1 MVSMVQVMNV
11 EQVAKAEQAMV
22 VLVLVMEVVVVLV
35 GKGRPH

>member
-22 VLVLVMEVVVVLV
+22 VLVLEAVVVLV
-35 GKGRPH
+35 GEGRPH